1 MTHSYTN
8 ISKFRNCD
16 EYEEAP
22 LAKLRYNTEWVKE
35 SEYAI
40 KPLKLKHDLHFVRLC
55 SSLKSYFKCT
65 SYFLLSDPVM
75 CDMLALKLACT
86 WNIALCEINSRWF
99 AVIRRISLLDLIHTL
114 SCRYM
119 IRIYYWRYDI
129 VSDFHWKK
137 RRFIIWTGTMY
148 VDEEVLH
155 KWIKESVSISSKCC
169 SFLFASIADSGFI
182 STDAFG
188 VFLVNTFEFLSYFP
202 KCARREVEEL
212 VRASSGCSFPEKF
225 PDTHSLMLEIGSVC
239 AFTSTSGWLASC

>member
-1 MTHSYTN
+1 MDWQSFCIFYGWCFFAFIAIKRGYLYVTHSYTN
-8 ISKFRNCD
+8 ISKFRSCD

-22 LAKLRYNTEWVKE
+22 LAKLRYNAEWVKE

-75 CDMLALKLACT
+75 RDMLALKLACT

-119 IRIYYWRYDI
+119 IYIYCCRYAI
-129 VSDFHWKK
+129 ISDFRWLLC
-137 RRFIIWTGTMY
+137 W
-148 VDEEVLH
+148 
-155 KWIKESVSISSKCC
+155 
-169 SFLFASIADSGFI
+169 SG
-182 STDAFG
+182 D
-188 VFLVNTFEFLSYFP
+188 L
-202 KCARREVEEL
+202 
-212 VRASSGCSFPEKF
+212 
-225 PDTHSLMLEIGSVC
+225 
-239 AFTSTSGWLASC
+239 